1 MKKAFI
7 VGALALVSTLS
18 FASEKLGTQNFAPE
32 ALEKIKSIKTISP
45 MSLDKAT
52 ELDAGFLTGLVY
64 ASQNGGAF
72 SALSDLFWASSCSNH
87 YSNMLEWKE
96 KYLNTKA
103 HNNKSIILMRLRAQ
117 ADTNSDAKL
126 AYRSIIIAERISN
139 CGSEDDVYGN
149 FIELLSG
156 ENK

>member
-52 ELDAGFLTGLVY
+52 DMDAGILTGLAY
-64 ASQNGGAF
+64 INGNDDSLAGIFPAF
-72 SALSDLFWASSCSNH
+72 SDLYWATTCSNE
-87 YSNMLEWKE
+87 YSNLNEWHHN
-96 KYLNTKA
+96 YRSSKA
-103 HNNKSIILMRLRAQ
+103 NSYKSTILTRLRAQ
-117 ADTNSDAKL
+117 ADTNADAKL
-126 AYRSIIIAERISN
+126 AYRAIITAERLAN
-139 CGSEDDVYGN
+139 CGSEDDVHGN
-149 FIELLSG
+149 FIELI
-156 ENK
+156 K

>member
-32 ALEKIKSIKTISP
+32 VLEKIKSIKTISP

-52 ELDAGFLTGLVY
+52 ELDAGYLSGVAY
-64 ASQNGGAF
+64 GSD
-72 SALSDLFWASSCSNH
+72 SAYSTISDLFWASTCSSKLNNVMDW
-87 YSNMLEWKE
+87 SD
-96 KYLNTKA
+96 KYKNAKG
-103 HNNKSIILMRLRAQ
+103 NRNKMIILMRLNEQ
-117 ADTNSDAKL
+117 AKNNADAKL

-149 FIELLSG
+149 FIELI
-156 ENK
+156 K